1 VAWVV
6 VVWGL
11 GLGFGLGLGL
21 GLGLGVVVVV
31 AVVAGV
37 TTFVEEEEL
46 PQPAI
51 TRAATTATGRAFF
64 MKTTPGFTSVRVAA
78 EGSG

>member
-1 VAWVV
+1 VV
-6 VVWGL
+6 VVVGFGF
-11 GLGFGLGLGL
+11 GLGFGLGFG
-21 GLGLGVVVVV
+21 VV
-31 AVVAGV
+31 AVVAVLAGV
-37 TTFVEEEEL
+37 TTFVDEDLL

-51 TRAATTATGRAFF
+51 TMAATTATGRAFF

>member
-1 VAWVV
+1 V

-11 GLGFGLGLGL
+11 GFGLGFGLGLGL
-21 GLGLGVVVVV
+21 GFGVVAV
-31 AVVAGV
+31 AVVAAGA
-37 TTFVEEEEL
+37 TLVEEDLL

-64 MKTTPGFTSVRVAA
+64 MKTAPGLASVRVAA

>member
-1 VAWVV
+1 

-11 GLGFGLGLGL
+11 GFGFGLGLGL
-21 GLGLGVVVVV
+21 GGGVVVVV

-64 MKTTPGFTSVRVAA
+64 MKTTPGLRRYGSRPRVAA
-78 EGSG
+78 DPEGGGR

>member
-1 VAWVV
+1 VA
-6 VVWGL
+6 
-11 GLGFGLGLGL
+11 
-21 GLGLGVVVVV
+21 V
-31 AVVAGV
+31 AVVAVGV
-37 TTFVEEEEL
+37 TLVEEEEL

-64 MKTTPGFTSVRVAA
+64 MKTTPGIASVRVAA

>member
-1 VAWVV
+1 L
-6 VVWGL
+6 GF

-21 GLGLGVVVVV
+21 GLGVVV
-31 AVVAGV
+31 AVVAGLL
-37 TTFVEEEEL
+37 TFVEEDEL

-64 MKTTPGFTSVRVAA
+64 MKTTPGFASVRVAA
-78 EGSG
+78 EGSA